1 MTQQGDVNNINVN
14 GNIDNSLNAKVKEVA
29 NNGGLNTEV
38 KEVAKNSDIN
48 VEVLE
53 VANTNGLNAEV
64 KEVANNGGQ
73 NTEVK
78 EVAKN
83 GGINVEVLEVANTNG
98 LNAEVKG
105 VANNGGQNAEVK
117 EVANTGGINANT
129 NSLNAEVKEVAN
141 TGGINA
147 DGKVPVVNNGA
158 NSELKYLIRKDTE
171 INDHNVLHSD
181 RSQTIR
187 ESVIKSPY
195 VVNQLKNLGRAGAQK
210 QAEPNPYLD
219 EFLSK
224 HSKPVIE
231 IEEESDLKLA
241 HFYLN
246 LDKRYRFRPNV
257 RLAPFRSFA
266 APWPMP
272 QEYSSNPETVFH
284 INPVT
289 FQIMIMNRTSDI
301 LREAIKR
308 YTEIIMKR
316 SLEEPY
322 SFVNNF
328 HESFAKYNTD
338 DPKKYAR
345 TQSLPQLSVYVSGS
359 DVGYPQLNGDET
371 CK

>member
-1 MTQQGDVNNINVN
+1 MMLQLVFVAFVLSLFTNILAVGEAMTQQGDINNINVN
-14 GNIDNSLNAKVKEVA
+14 GDIDNSLNAIVKEA
-29 NNGGLNTEV
+29 AHNGGL
-38 KEVAKNSDIN
+38 
-48 VEVLE
+48 
-53 VANTNGLNAEV
+53 
-64 KEVANNGGQ
+64 

-83 GGINVEVLEVANTNG
+83 GGINVEVLEFANTNG

-105 VANNGGQNAEVK
+105 VANTNSLNAEFK
-117 EVANTGGINANT
+117 EVAISNG
-129 NSLNAEVKEVAN
+129 LNAEVKEVVN
-141 TGGINA
+141 TGGLKA
-147 DGKVPVVNNGA
+147 DVKVPVVNNGA

-171 INDHNVLHSD
+171 INVDKVLHSD
-181 RSQTIR
+181 RRQTIR

-266 APWPMP
+266 VPWPMP

-301 LREAIKR
+301 LRDAIKR

-359 DVGYPQLNGDET
+359 DVGYPQLNCDET